1 MRALVRSGGAGPT
14 AGNITIDPKV
24 LVIDD
29 SRILANAP
37 AGFGG
42 KVRIVAD
49 NILLPGGDFDALLAR
64 GDISATGGDPT
75 RAGTIAVN
83 APEVDLSGGLVAVE
97 GAFID
102 TAPLRERCAARRDV
116 GASSFTGVG
125 RGGLPPTPEGPLA
138 GAYLGR
144 DAAGGARPEQAAVAP
159 PERARPPSR
168 PWAVAAVA
176 PCVGWPETATSSR

>member
-1 MRALVRSGGAGPT
+1 MRALARSGGADPA
-14 AGNITIDPKV
+14 AGNITIDSKV
-24 LVIDD
+24 LGIDG
-29 SRILANAP
+29 SRIRANAP

-42 KVRIVAD
+42 RVTIVAD
-49 NILLPGGDFDALLAR
+49 NILVPGGNFETLLAR

-75 RAGTIAVN
+75 RAGTIDVN
-83 APEVDLSGGLVAVE
+83 APEVDPSGGLVVVE

-138 GAYLGR
+138 GAYLARHGT
-144 DAAGGARPEQAAVAP
+144 GGATPEPAGFEP
-159 PERARPPSR
+159 PDRARPPSEAG
-168 PWAVAAVA
+168 AVVA
-176 PCVGWPETATSSR
+176 PCVIWPETSSP